1 VLVGGVPNRTVI
13 QRVVLRG
20 SFALA
25 GDDMEREQVARCADF
40 DPDGGWRLDRLSL
53 DGRSDQFIGGIG
65 SL

>member
-1 VLVGGVPNRTVI
+1 VLAGGIPNRTII

-25 GDDMEREQVARCADF
+25 GDDMEREQVACCVDL
-40 DPDGGWRLDRLSL
+40 DPDGVWRVDRLGL